1 VCREVALEQTQ
12 SVYQAMHYESGGMLW
27 CVGAEGEVV
36 GYRVGEGGKLE
47 VRERV
52 IRGGGKVRAV
62 WMRRGEMIVGGE
74 EGVREF
80 KQGAVVKECKVVA
93 REKRLEAL
101 ARLGD
106 GRMVV
111 VGEDGKADFGGSIV

>member
-1 VCREVALEQTQ
+1 MEQTQ
-12 SVYQAMHYESGGMLW
+12 SVYQAMRYESGGMLW

-36 GYRVGEGGKLE
+36 GYRVGEGGRLE
-47 VRERV
+47 VRDRV
-52 IRGGGKVRAV
+52 MRAGGKVRAV

-74 EGVREF
+74 EGVREV
-80 KQGAVVKECKVVA
+80 KEGAVVGECKGVA
-93 REKRLEAL
+93 REKRLEAI

-111 VGEDGKADFGGSIV
+111 VGEDGKADIAGSIV